1 MCFKNILR
9 KKSAYNLHLANY
21 IENNLLIWMTQFD
34 ITLLNK
40 SFKTDKKYKSSFDKQ
55 KCNRL
60 NKKIYVIALKS
71 NTEYCSF
78 GCVIYMYEY
87 KISPLLNN

>member
-60 NKKIYVIALKS
+60 NKKICHC
-71 NTEYCSF
+71 T
-78 GCVIYMYEY
+78 
-87 KISPLLNN
+87 KIKHRILQFRLCYIHV